1 MKRICISF
9 ISALILIA
17 LIFAVTVS
25 AGTDTV
31 VWVNPDDHKAPLDD
45 YAYSF
50 CVVGDTQKLMRE
62 DGKTHAINEY
72 ATPPEYTAKIY
83 DWIIDNVEEKKI
95 AYVMGL
101 GDICQTANSV
111 DEWAV
116 AKEQIKRLNGVV
128 PYSLV
133 RGNHDDTTSFTRVV
147 GNENPEYVETLE
159 GAFEK
164 GRAAVLNNWRT
175 LRVGGVSYLI
185 MVLDYYP
192 TDAVLEWAN
201 KVIAEHPH
209 HRVII
214 TTHGYLNTN
223 STPISGYDK
232 NYAPH
237 GGNSGKD
244 IWNKLGKKHEN
255 IFMIISGH
263 VATDG
268 ILVSSRQGENKNKV
282 YELLIDGQ
290 GLDEEYISK
299 KEDPAGLV
307 AMFYFSKDGKSIG
320 LEYYSTVRR
329 AYVDLFKDKISNI
342 TPYVDVLGEVET
354 EAPQTTAIPET
365 TAALTD
371 NGAETTADVENK
383 GCKGS
388 ISFVALPVTISA
400 LGAAMAASKKRKK

>member
-1 MKRICISF
+1 MKKTFVS
-9 ISALILIA
+9 LIA
-17 LIFAVTVS
+17 AVLLLALLLTVTVS
-25 AGTDTV
+25 ASVSTV
-31 VWVNPDDHKAPLDD
+31 VWINPEDYTRAIDDF
-45 YAYSF
+45 AYSF
-50 CVVGDTQKLMRE
+50 AIVGDTQKLVRE
-62 DGKTHAINEY
+62 DGVTHAINRY
-72 ATPPEYTAKIY
+72 PTPPEYTSKIY

-101 GDICQTANSV
+101 GDICQTSNAS

-214 TTHGYLNTN
+214 TTHGYLHNN
-223 STPISGYDK
+223 STLISGYDK

-268 ILVSSRQGENKNKV
+268 ILVSTRQGENKNKV

-290 GLDEEYISK
+290 GLDEEYISLK
-299 KEDPAGLV
+299 QDPAGLV
-307 AMFYFSKDGKSIG
+307 AILYFSSDGKSVG
-320 LEYYSTVRR
+320 LEYYSTVRN
-329 AYVDLFKDKISNI
+329 AYVDLFKEKLNI
-342 TPYVDVLGEVET
+342 EPYVDVFAET
-354 EAPQTTAIPET
+354 TTVAPETTAIPET
-365 TAALTD
+365 TVEII
-371 NGAETTADVENK
+371 ETATETVGVSETK
-383 GCKGS
+383 GCNAS
-388 ISFVALPVTISA
+388 IEFVAIPLTICSGLSAVVTR
-400 LGAAMAASKKRKK
+400 KKRKK